1 MGSPSFLSFRLPRPL
16 QSAGVRWRSPPDPS
30 PTLNGFFYRRG
41 LSLHRGAPR
50 VSTLK
55 RDGGKSFVVRERLHL
70 PLALG
75 NKSAAGRGRL
85 GLFLHL
91 KTLCANSEVG
101 RS

>member
-55 RDGGKSFVVRERLHL
+55 RNGGKSFVERERLHL
-70 PLALG
+70 PFALG
-75 NKSAAGRGRL
+75 NKSAPGPGRL
-85 GLFLHL
+85 ALFPHL
-91 KTLCANSEVG
+91 KLCLAKSETG
-101 RS
+101 